1 MTMKLLRGFLL
12 LFMVALAPLN
22 VSAEGLEPDRL
33 VRQLSDQVLDIIRS
47 NEKLRNGDPSEVVR
61 LVEEV
66 VLPHFNFRRMTMLAV
81 GRDWRDATPE
91 QQQRLMDGFY
101 HMLVRTY
108 SNALTQY
115 KDQTIDFRPLRMSP
129 DDTTVRVQTSIRQPG
144 AQPVGVDYVMEKG
157 ADGWKVFDVVVA
169 GASLVTNYRGTF
181 TQEIRVGGID
191 GLIESLESREMRIE
205 TPAGQ
210 S

>member
-1 MTMKLLRGFLL
+1 MKLLRGFLL
-12 LFMVALAPLN
+12 MFMVALAPLN
-22 VSAEGLEPDRL
+22 VSAEALEPDQL

-66 VLPHFNFRRMTMLAV
+66 VLPHVNFRRMTMLAV

-129 DDTTVRVQTSIRQPG
+129 DDTTVRVQTSIRQSG

-191 GLIESLESREMRIE
+191 GLIKSLENREMRIE
-205 TPAGQ
+205 TQAGQ

>member
-1 MTMKLLRGFLL
+1 MKLLRGFLL

>member
-1 MTMKLLRGFLL
+1 MKLLRGFLL
-12 LFMVALAPLN
+12 MFMVALAPLN
-22 VSAEGLEPDRL
+22 VSAEALEPDQL

-129 DDTTVRVQTSIRQPG
+129 DDTTVRVQTSIRQSG

-191 GLIESLESREMRIE
+191 GLIKSLENREMRIE
-205 TPAGQ
+205 TQAGQ

>member
-1 MTMKLLRGFLL
+1 MKLLRGFLL

-22 VSAEGLEPDRL
+22 VSAEALAPDQL
-33 VRQLSDQVLDIIRS
+33 VRQLSDQVLEIIRS

-144 AQPVGVDYVMEKG
+144 AQPVGVDYVMEKE

-191 GLIESLESREMRIE
+191 GLIKSLESHEMRIE

>member
-1 MTMKLLRGFLL
+1 MKLLRGFLL

-22 VSAEGLEPDRL
+22 VSAEGLEPDQL